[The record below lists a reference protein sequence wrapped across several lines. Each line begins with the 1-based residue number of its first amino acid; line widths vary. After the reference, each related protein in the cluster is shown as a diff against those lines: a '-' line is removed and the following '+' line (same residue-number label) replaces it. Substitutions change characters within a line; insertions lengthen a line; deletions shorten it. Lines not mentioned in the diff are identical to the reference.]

1 MSLRKIEHLDTLPV
15 LQSAPYLCGYVF
27 LVTQFE
33 EFLISVGLPSENI
46 IASIEERENIMNM
59 LPSLIQKLP
68 SEQKRNATYLSRFV
82 AGSTIGLFDAAL
94 NYVWD
99 EVVVNL
105 RRKITYY
112 GIDIFLTTLLAPTLE
127 TNINPKRT

>member
-1 MSLRKIEHLDTLPV
+1 MLEHEIIEQNNTQLSN
-15 LQSAPYLCGYVF
+15 QM
-27 LVTQFE
+27 TQFE
-33 EFLISVGLPSENI
+33 ELLISMGLPSENI
-46 IASIEERENIMNM
+46 IASIEERENILNM

-82 AGSTIGLFDAAL
+82 AGAAIGLFDAAL

-112 GIDIFLTTLLAPTLE
+112 GIEYFLTTLLAP
-127 TNINPKRT
+127 K